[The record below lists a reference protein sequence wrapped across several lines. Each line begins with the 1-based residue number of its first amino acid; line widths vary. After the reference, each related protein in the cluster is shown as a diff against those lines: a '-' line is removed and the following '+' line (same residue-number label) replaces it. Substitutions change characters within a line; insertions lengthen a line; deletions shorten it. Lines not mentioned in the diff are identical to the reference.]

1 MVSTTFLMNYRQND
15 DSISA
20 NPLPPDDDKNVDAY
34 PKDDSFYIRLDKE
47 TPKSQDQYDALV
59 KYENFVKKQTP

>member
-1 MVSTTFLMNYRQND
+1 MVSTTFWINYRQNND
-15 DSISA
+15 ATSA
-20 NPLPPDDDKNVDAY
+20 NPLPPSDDKNVNAD

-59 KYENFVKKQTP
+59 KYENFMMKQTP